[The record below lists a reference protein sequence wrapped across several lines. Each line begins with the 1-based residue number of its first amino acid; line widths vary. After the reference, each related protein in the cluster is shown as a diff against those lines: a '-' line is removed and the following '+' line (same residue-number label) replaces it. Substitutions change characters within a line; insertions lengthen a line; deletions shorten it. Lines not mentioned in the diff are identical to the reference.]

1 VESVNLQHPEK
12 FLEYCKKYHEEE
24 PRDIAYVL
32 SSETVHIRIHRHL
45 TTSSTVNSHKAY
57 VDGLCSRRL
66 VGCVM
71 LAIGFVL
78 LSCVVTI
85 LLSKD
90 LTSINEVL
98 QIAVMFFLSESLV
111 IIGFPLIG
119 LEDLLW
125 NVMES
130 QTKERRPKGLM
141 RYFLSLLGS
150 ATFAFA
156 LVSDAFRLFANP
168 LNLSILCIDL
178 EFRLHVY
185 LFIFY
190 FFVLLSLFLSG
201 IGFCLFILFLEKGHE
216 IKSYLESLSI
226 VTAIST
232 TLICLYIADAA
243 LLFIE
248 EFVLKIAYRIIFTSQ
263 IGKMMSEEALLDA
276 IMHAYIIS
284 PSVFD
289 FQRFNNGRTL
299 LTLSL
304 VALGLLYWG
313 LRVAFAY
320 GKSSGNLPEKII
332 KPLRRELKDDLKSF
346 FLGFIVALASNFLVA
361 ASFENSILLELLL
374 AWATVALNRLRWF
387 QNI

>member
-1 VESVNLQHPEK
+1 
-12 FLEYCKKYHEEE
+12 
-24 PRDIAYVL
+24 
-32 SSETVHIRIHRHL
+32 
-45 TTSSTVNSHKAY
+45 
-57 VDGLCSRRL
+57 
-66 VGCVM
+66 M

-150 ATFAFA
+150 ATFAFS
-156 LVSDAFRLFANP
+156 LVSDAFRLFTANP
-168 LNLSILCIDL
+168 FNLSILCIDL

-190 FFVLLSLFLSG
+190 FFVLLSLFLFS
-201 IGFCLFILFLEKGHE
+201 IGFCLSILFLEKKHE

-232 TLICLYIADAA
+232 TSICLSIAGAA

-276 IMHAYIIS
+276 IMDAYIIS
-284 PSVFD
+284 PSAFD
-289 FQRFNNGRTL
+289 FQHFNNVRTS

-304 VALGLLYWG
+304 VAFGLLYWG

-374 AWATVALNRLRWF
+374 AWATVALNRL
-387 QNI
+387 IKGDLT